1 MKAGAAPSR
10 EPFDVGKASDG
21 PWLVTTEGH
30 PASASI
36 FDPGCR
42 NVAKEWGP
50 RTIFRRSAA
59 VLRSRAVDRLE
70 FSGKPAREAG
80 KLAHTAFGQSAT
92 SMQGRP
98 DVLTAMDGEVERY
111 IRAAITARYPDDA
124 IIGEEEGGRGGDRV
138 WLIDPIDGTANYA
151 RGIPHYCVSI
161 GYLERNVPTVA
172 AIHDPSHDWLYTA
185 ARGEGATQD
194 GKRLAVSACADLA
207 AATVECGWSTRRT
220 TEDYLALL
228 TRVMG
233 AGCAIRR
240 AGSGALGL
248 VDVAAGRSEAYC
260 ELHINAWD
268 CAAGI
273 LLVREAGGCTNDFF
287 GGDGLTKGNPVIG
300 TNRALCAKL
309 ADLIGIPIE
318 D

>member
-1 MKAGAAPSR
+1 M
-10 EPFDVGKASDG
+10 E
-21 PWLVTTEGH
+21 
-30 PASASI
+30 
-36 FDPGCR
+36 
-42 NVAKEWGP
+42 NVAKDKAP
-50 RTIFRRSAA
+50 RAIFRCTVA

-70 FSGKPAREAG
+70 FSGKLAREAG
-80 KLAHTAFGQSAT
+80 RLAHTAFGQSAT
-92 SMQGRP
+92 SMKGRH

-111 IRAAITARYPDDA
+111 IRVAIGARYPDDA
-124 IIGEEEGGRGGDRV
+124 IIGEEEGGRGGERV

-161 GYLERNVPTVA
+161 GYLERGVPTVA

-185 ARGEGATQD
+185 ARGEGAALD
-194 GKRLAVSACADLA
+194 GKRLAVSPCDDLGS
-207 AATVECGWSTRRT
+207 ATVECGWSTRRST
-220 TEDYLALL
+220 ADYLALL
-228 TRVMG
+228 TRVMH

-273 LLVREAGGCTNDFF
+273 LLVKEAGGYTNDFF
-287 GGDGLTKGNPVIG
+287 AGNGLTEGNPVIG
-300 TNRALCAKL
+300 TTRALCAKL
-309 ADLIGIPIE
+309 ADLIGIPVE